1 MADVGPEHVRY
12 LYGQKQALQKRLS
25 AFRERYG
32 ERIKGTV
39 KKATRTVEVSAAGML
54 GGMVQ
59 GHAGEEGSS
68 VMGIP
73 TDLLAGLVL
82 NGLGFAGVAGDH
94 SEHMHNFGDGFLAA
108 FTSSLGYGWGANW
121 KKTGKFSFHQD
132 GGGLGLPPGTTTK
145 GEISPHQMADIVARV
160 KAASGAM

>member
-1 MADVGPEHVRY
+1 MANVGPEHLKYAWNRGEGFKRKY
-12 LYGQKQALQKRLS
+12 L
-25 AFRERYG
+25 AFREKHG
-32 ERIKGTV
+32 ERIK
-39 KKATRTVEVSAAGML
+39 RTVGTAVRTLEVSAAGMA

-94 SEHMHNFGDGFLAA
+94 SDHLHNFGDGFLAA

-121 KKTGKFSFHQD
+121 KKTGKFSFHKD

-160 KAASGAM
+160 KAASGGM